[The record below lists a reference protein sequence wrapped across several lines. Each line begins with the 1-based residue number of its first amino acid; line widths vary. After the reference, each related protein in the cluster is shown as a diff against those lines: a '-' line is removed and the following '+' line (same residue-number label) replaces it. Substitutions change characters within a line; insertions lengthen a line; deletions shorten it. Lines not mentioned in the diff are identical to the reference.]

1 MLREGTARED
11 RARAVFAGRIDI
23 LYTLGRHY
31 LSLPFAVLSMI
42 ATLFAERR
50 PTALVFVPLFFQILV
65 VAAAVQLGTAYKHR
79 TKDSDPQYWARRYT
93 FVSAIAGATWG
104 VGAWFWF
111 MPHAFAAQAYLTLA
125 FLGMTATE
133 FIARSAYRPAYLAH
147 AAFSL
152 SPLVLLLL
160 YEGGLFQIMSAL
172 LVVLFAAVLASYS
185 ESMARLLN
193 NSIQLAYDNTQLL
206 YDLTQQKEAA
216 EAASDEARI
225 STHAKSLFIA
235 NISHELRTPLNALLG
250 MAQILERAELD
261 NPHREHVKVMLEA
274 GYGLKTLLDDV
285 LTLTIDD
292 ERPSE
297 EECDPAQ
304 AARAVARLAQPR
316 AWEKQ
321 LRLNVAAIAGV
332 PHVAADPRR
341 VRQILLKLVDNAL
354 KFTDRG
360 GVEIRVES
368 ETSGGTTRVRLT
380 VADTGHGVPPEIASK
395 LFKPFSPGDPS
406 YSRMQ
411 QGAGLGLAVA
421 KRIVDLLH
429 GEIGFESEPGSGA
442 AFWFTLP
449 VSRDA
454 QEPHAEEI
462 AEAPA
467 PAALSLLVFAP
478 QAEEE
483 LGALLTP
490 FGNAIHKARDAV
502 DAISRASREHFDA
515 LIVDA
520 SHTDMIA
527 AAPGVKAPIL
537 SLVPAGEREPAGAH
551 EIMRWPGSAGQLY
564 AALST
569 LRGRTPEPD
578 AEKTQETKD
587 RPAALDAKAI
597 AALEKSVG
605 TKTLI
610 EILQAYIQT
619 AEQLCHSL
627 TLASERANWDEAARF
642 AQDIAGSAGAL
653 GLSAVTDAARAFAS
667 GTREGMS
674 AHELRNRAQTV
685 LWEHDQVCRA
695 LESLYPG
702 LAA

>member
-1 MLREGTARED
+1 MLRESTAREGQ
-11 RARAVFAGRIDI
+11 ARAVFAGRIDI
-23 LYTLGRHY
+23 LYSLGRHY

-42 ATLFAERR
+42 ATLFAERA
-50 PTALVFVPLFFQILV
+50 PTALIFVPLFFQILV
-65 VAAAVQLGTAYKHR
+65 VIAAEQLSTAYKHR
-79 TKDSDPQYWARRYT
+79 APESDPEYWAKRYT
-93 FVSAIAGATWG
+93 FVSGIAGATWG
-104 VGAWFWF
+104 IGAWFWF

-147 AAFSL
+147 TAFAL
-152 SPLVLLLL
+152 TPLVLLLL
-160 YEGGLFQIMSAL
+160 HEGGLYQIMSAL
-172 LVVLFAAVLASYS
+172 LVVLFAAVLANYAD
-185 ESMARLLN
+185 SMARLLDD
-193 NSIQLAYDNTQLL
+193 SIRLSHDNRMLLADIRL
-206 YDLTQQKEAA
+206 QKEAA
-216 EAASDEARI
+216 EAARDEART

-250 MAQILERAELD
+250 MTQILERAELD

-368 ETSGGTTRVRLT
+368 ETSGGAPRVRLT
-380 VADTGHGVPPEIASK
+380 VADTGQGVPPEIASK

-449 VSRDA
+449 VSHSKAASEER
-454 QEPHAEEI
+454 AEG
-462 AEAPA
+462 PA
-467 PAALSLLVFAP
+467 PSGLSLLVFAP
-478 QAEEE
+478 QAEEQ
-483 LGALLTP
+483 LTALLAP

-515 LIVDA
+515 IVVDA
-520 SHTDMIA
+520 SHTDMVA

-537 SLVPAGEREPAGAH
+537 SIVPAGEREPAGAH
-551 EIMRWPGSAGQLY
+551 EIMRWPGPPGELY
-564 AALST
+564 AALAT
-569 LRGRTPEPD
+569 LKGRTPEAD
-578 AEKTQETKD
+578 AKKTAETKAK
-587 RPAALDAKAI
+587 PAPLDAKAI
-597 AALEKSVG
+597 SALEKSVG

-610 EILQAYIQT
+610 EILQAYIHT
-619 AEQLCHSL
+619 AEQLCNSL

-653 GLSAVTDAARAFAS
+653 GLSAVTDAARAFAT
-667 GTREGMS
+667 GTREGVGT
-674 AHELRNRAQTV
+674 HELRNRAQTV

-695 LESLYPG
+695 LESLYPD